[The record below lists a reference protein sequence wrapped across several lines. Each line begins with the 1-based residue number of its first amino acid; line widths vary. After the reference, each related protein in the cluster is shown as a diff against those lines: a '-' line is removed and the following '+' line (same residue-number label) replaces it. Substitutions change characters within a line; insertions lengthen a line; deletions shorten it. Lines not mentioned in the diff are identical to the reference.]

1 MLRST
6 LPTVVIAGVAM
17 MTGVDVPDLA

>member
-6 LPTVVIAGVAM
+6 LATVVIAGVAM
-17 MTGVDVPDLA
+17 MTDVDVPDLA